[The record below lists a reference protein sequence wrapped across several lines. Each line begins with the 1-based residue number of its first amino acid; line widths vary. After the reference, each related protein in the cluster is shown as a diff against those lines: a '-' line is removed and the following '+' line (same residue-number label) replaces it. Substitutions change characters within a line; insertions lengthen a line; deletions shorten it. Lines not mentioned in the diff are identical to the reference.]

1 MTENK
6 DMLSANNLEFEE
18 RPFDKSLIWM
28 RKNNGPRTEP
38 CGTPVVTLAQEE
50 TYPFNTTLY
59 FQLSKKYPAK
69 ALPFCSNLNLTPWRQ
84 TLSKAFD
91 ISRKTPLTS

>member
-1 MTENK
+1 
-6 DMLSANNLEFEE
+6 
-18 RPFDKSLIWM
+18 M

-69 ALPFCSNLNLTPWRQ
+69 ALPFCSNLNLTP
-84 TLSKAFD
+84 
-91 ISRKTPLTS
+91 